1 MCSVFWTLLTPT
13 YSEDGT
19 QKLVLI
25 KIDLKGSVIINSS
38 KTRNI
43 DNEKPAKQNYSQ

>member
-25 KIDLKGSVIINSS
+25 KIDMKGIMINSS